1 MPEGVTEPL
10 ISIVGVGMGENGP
23 VRSPLFW
30 KTSPPREPSPF
41 LFEVMEVPMRNALI
55 LAMLPLAALLACS
68 QASETRIPEVAVFVK
83 TQGQAT
89 KELLP
94 DGIIEFSGVA
104 ESKTIEVRNSGYATL
119 RVDEIRLEGD
129 NPQFTLDLRGVTFPK
144 TLEPAEGAVVERIE
158 FDIAFTP
165 GGGSAGATRT
175 LVIVSND
182 PLHKEF
188 RAIVTP
194 KSLAPNIVV
203 NTGPGPVDATTPIGQ
218 PWPMEFRVTN
228 TGTDALVITA
238 PLALQD
244 PDDDEFSIF
253 KTLDVGVPIY
263 PAGSGFGAEEATF
276 TIRYLPKDAEPD
288 ENHILITSND
298 PDTPVYSIHIRGF
311 VTGQADI
318 RVSYPDQ
325 AVGFGC
331 VDFSQVVEEGET
343 CTKVVTVQ
351 VIGGGQV
358 SVKKPT
364 VTPAGGPYAVQWYQ
378 AGGSQV
384 DDGTGCGAYQGTPLG
399 DEPAVL
405 NAMRPSLD
413 VAVTYTAPGA
423 KGVNG
428 TLTIEYTTA
437 SSVPGQKEVQLC
449 GGVAKGEIDVA
460 PPMGYS
466 LMFFAPEGETRRKTV
481 VVANKGNGPL
491 TIRKVEVAKDY
502 PATDPEAFTVTNP
515 PQADFQIPAWGLLPL
530 VIEFGTDYEQPKVSA
545 NLVITYRDPL
555 TDSDTTASV
564 RMEGR
569 KDFEGITLPT
579 ADPGAPGDYAGAK
592 AGQPLTLDGSGSQ
605 GGTYALASTGNNG
618 YRWFLIA
625 KPAGSRLFLNVADTG
640 PKVPVTPD
648 VAGDYTF
655 GLVVYAGDTTTG
667 YFFSDEATLTVSVGP

>member
-1 MPEGVTEPL
+1 
-10 ISIVGVGMGENGP
+10 
-23 VRSPLFW
+23 
-30 KTSPPREPSPF
+30 
-41 LFEVMEVPMRNALI
+41 MRNALI
-55 LAMLPLAALLACS
+55 LATLPLAALLACS
-68 QASETRIPEVAVFVK
+68 QASETRLPEVAVYVK
-83 TQGQAT
+83 SQGQAT
-89 KELLP
+89 RQLLP
-94 DGIIEFSGVA
+94 DGTIEFSGVA
-104 ESKTIEVRNSGYATL
+104 EVKAIEVRNSGYATL
-119 RVDEIRLEGD
+119 RVDEVRLDGD
-129 NPQFTLDLRGVTFPK
+129 NTQFTLDLRGVTFPK

-158 FDIAFTP
+158 FDIAFAP
-165 GGGSAGATRT
+165 GGPVGVSRT

-182 PLHKEF
+182 PIHKEF
-188 RAIVTP
+188 RATVAP
-194 KSLAPNIVV
+194 KSIAPNIVV
-203 NTGPGPVDATTPIGQ
+203 NTGQGPVDATTPIGQ

-244 PDDDEFSIF
+244 PDDEFSIF

-263 PAGSGFGAEEATF
+263 PAGSGLGAEEATF
-276 TIRYLPKDAEPD
+276 TIRYVPKDADPD

-298 PDTPVYSIHIRGF
+298 PDTPVYSILIRGF

-318 RVSYPDQ
+318 RVSHPDQ
-325 AVGFGC
+325 AVGMGC

-358 SVKKPT
+358 SVKRPT
-364 VTPAGGPYAVQWYQ
+364 VTPAGGPYEVQWYQ

-384 DDGTGCGAYQGTPLG
+384 DDGTGCGAYQGTALG
-399 DEPAVL
+399 AEPAVL

-428 TLTIEYTTA
+428 TLTLEYTTA

-449 GGVAKGEIDVA
+449 GGVAKGEMDVA
-460 PPMGYS
+460 PPAGHS
-466 LMFFAPEGETRRKTV
+466 LVFFAPEGESRRKTV

-491 TIRKVEVAKDY
+491 TIRKVEVIKDW
-502 PATDPEAFTVTNP
+502 PTVDPDAFTVTNP
-515 PQADFQIPAWGLLPL
+515 PQPDFQIPAWGLLPL

-569 KDFEGITLPT
+569 KDFEGITLPA
-579 ADPGAPGDYAGAK
+579 ADPGAPGDYAGAR
-592 AGQPLTLDGSGSQ
+592 AGQPLVLDGSGSQ
-605 GGTYALASTGNNG
+605 GGTYALPSTGNNG
-618 YRWFLIA
+618 YRWFLIG

-640 PKVPVTPD
+640 PKVTTTPD
-648 VAGDYTF
+648 VAGTYEF
-655 GLVVYAGDTTTG
+655 GLVVYAGDNTTG
-667 YFFSDEATLTVSVGP
+667 YFFSDEATVTVTVGP